1 MPEALQSTPSDP
13 DVRSALLKS
22 KAMDTSATGI
32 AITDSDGLYVYMN
45 QAHARIFGYAAP
57 EDMYGMHWSVL
68 YTEQKLIEIQETVFP
83 VMGAQGYWNGV
94 MEGKSKL
101 GEPVIQQLSLALT
114 EDGGIVCTTTD
125 ITDQIRSKEALA
137 GRERF
142 LTSLIENSGSL
153 IYVKN
158 TDRTFSLW
166 NRKSEESVGLLRD
179 QIIGK
184 TSTDVFGQETGALF
198 EETDRLV
205 LEKGETV
212 EAKESIGPPND
223 RRHYHSIKFP
233 ITDNVGNV
241 IALCGMSTDITE
253 EVRRTDELSELSQRL
268 KSIIDTQT
276 AYMLRTDLKGI
287 LTFHNP
293 KYLDE
298 FGWLY
303 ENQILGKSVMDAVCE
318 HHRPDVIQAV
328 MSSMSTPGQVYK
340 VEIDKPTKDGGC
352 VRTLWEFI
360 CLTDA
365 DGKPFEIQCIG
376 LNHDES
382 YRMQN
387 ELKASESRF
396 RQMFEQHHV
405 PKLLLDAQTGTILQ
419 ANSAAIS
426 FYGRSIETMN
436 SQTIFDLVA
445 SDHTRL
451 MEKIKTVQT
460 EGTLHCDMVHWAAKN
475 REVPVEVFAGKVV
488 IDGRD
493 VIYSIITDV
502 SEKVKATALADQL
515 MNIVS
520 HANTPIALFDTEGV
534 VTYLNKAAAK
544 LIQATDEDIERG
556 LQGLDWFTPESTYL
570 LESVAIPKAN
580 ENGYWTGKTMVRSKN
595 GLLIP
600 VLNSIVCQ
608 RDLNDTVQGYASIMQ
623 DVSDLENAL
632 LNLEQTNKELVKI
645 NTELDRFVYS
655 TSHDLRAPLTSVMS
669 LIDLAEDLQPT
680 GDMAEYLDLMKSSI
694 NRTDQVIRNILIYS
708 RNSRMEVTHDTID
721 LRQQVSGYFDSIR
734 HQPMIQGIRFEL
746 DIAPGTMI
754 MSDRIRFE
762 SVYSNLLSNAFKY
775 HRETGDDRFV
785 RISFSQTETENLITV
800 TDNGTGILNEH
811 KAKLFHMFTRFSE
824 HSQGSGL
831 GLYIC
836 SEIVTKL
843 GGRIDMDST
852 HGKGS
857 TFTVHLPKTA

>member
-1 MPEALQSTPSDP
+1 MPEALQSTPSESN
-13 DVRSALLKS
+13 VRSALLKS

-32 AITDSDGLYVYMN
+32 AITDADGLYVYMN
-45 QAHARIFGYAAP
+45 QAHARIFGYSAP
-57 EDMYGMHWSVL
+57 EDMYGLHWSVL

-83 VMGAQGYWNGV
+83 VMGTQGYWNGV
-94 MEGKSKL
+94 MEGKNKQ
-101 GEPVIQQLSLALT
+101 GDAVIQQLSLALT

-125 ITDQIRSKEALA
+125 ITEQVRSKDELA
-137 GRERF
+137 ARERF

-158 TDRTFSLW
+158 TDRTFSMW
-166 NRKSEESVGLLRD
+166 NRKSEESVGFSRD

-184 TSTDVFGQETGALF
+184 TSSDVFGQETGAVF

-205 LEKGETV
+205 LENGQTV
-212 EAKESIGPPND
+212 EVKESIGPAHD
-223 RRHYHSIKFP
+223 RKHYHSIKFP
-233 ITDNVGNV
+233 ITDNQGRV

-253 EVRRTDELSELSQRL
+253 EIRRTEELSALSQRL

-276 AYMLRTDLKGI
+276 AYMIRTDLHGV

-298 FGWLY
+298 FGWMY
-303 ENQILGKSVMDAVCE
+303 DNHILGKNVMEAVCE
-318 HHRPDVIQAV
+318 HHRPDVAQAV
-328 MSSMSTPGQVYK
+328 KTSMAHPGQVCK
-340 VEIDKPTKDGGC
+340 VEIDKPSKQGGC
-352 VRTLWEFI
+352 IRTLWEFI
-360 CLTDA
+360 CLPDA
-365 DGKPFEIQCIG
+365 DGNPHEIQCIG

-387 ELKASESRF
+387 ELIASESRF

-405 PKLLLDAQTGTILQ
+405 PKLLLDAQTGVILQ
-419 ANSAAIS
+419 ANGAALS
-426 FYGRSIETMN
+426 FYGKTLETLN
-436 SQTIFDLVA
+436 THTIFDLVA
-445 SDHTRL
+445 SDHTKL
-451 MEKIKTVQT
+451 LEKMKTVQT
-460 EGTLHCDMVHWAAKN
+460 EGTLHCDMVHFASQN
-475 REVPVEVFAGKVV
+475 REVPVEVFAGKVTL
-488 IDGRD
+488 DGRD
-493 VIYSIITDV
+493 VIYSIINDVTD
-502 SEKVKATALADQL
+502 KVKATHLADQL

-520 HANTPIALFDTEGV
+520 HANTPIALFDTQGV
-534 VTYLNKAAAK
+534 VTYLNHAAAK
-544 LIQATDEDIERG
+544 LIQVTPEEIEQG
-556 LQGLDWFTPESTYL
+556 LYGLDWFTTESTYL
-570 LESVAIPKAN
+570 LESVAMPKAD
-580 ENGYWTGKTMVRSKN
+580 EDGFWTGKTMVRSKN

-608 RDLNDTVQGYASIMQ
+608 RGPGNEIQGYASIMQ
-623 DVSDLENAL
+623 DVSELEDAL
-632 LNLEQTNKELVKI
+632 SNLEETNQELIKI

-680 GDMAEYLDLMKSSI
+680 GDMAEYLELMKSSI

-708 RNSRMEVTHDTID
+708 RNSRMEVTRDTID

-734 HQPMIQGIRFEL
+734 HQPMIEGIRFEL
-746 DIAPGTMI
+746 DIEPGTMI
-754 MSDRIRFE
+754 VSDRIRLE

-775 HRETGDDRFV
+775 HREVGDDRFV
-785 RISFSQTETENLITV
+785 RISFSQSESELILKV
-800 TDNGTGILNEH
+800 SDNGTGILDEH
-811 KAKLFHMFTRFSE
+811 KAKLFQMFTRFSE

-836 SEIVTKL
+836 SEIMHKL
-843 GGRIDMDST
+843 GGRIDVDST

-857 TFTVHLPKTA
+857 TFTVLLPKTA